1 MNALSF
7 NFKEIKINFER
18 IGILVYSLCSPTV
31 WIILGIILCVVILIF
46 AFQYDPPASSAALG
60 GAAFCASWLLG
71 ALCNERKRTK
81 FRNSRPLY
89 PRQVVR
95 IAAAQIASD
104 LVPLV
109 NKLSFENSK
118 LRIVG
123 YDGQYILG
131 KNRRLWRKSLSEWLR
146 KGLDVEYILMDP
158 PREVIDSF
166 KKIKEQEKE
175 GGVRLKIFVF
185 ERSDASGMAKW
196 EKLKTFHP
204 TLFYGGDGTKAM
216 WIEEDHP
223 LGSRFA
229 YDVTYVPPDA
239 MDEEQNR
246 KFDGY
251 ERMIDSFKIHCR
263 ERAKRQ
269 LERS

>member
-1 MNALSF
+1 MNKLSL
-7 NFKEIKINFER
+7 NFEEIR
-18 IGILVYSLCSPTV
+18 IEFEKIYIRIYSLCLPMV
-31 WIILGIILCVVILIF
+31 WIVWGIILCVAILVF
-46 AFQYDPPASSAALG
+46 VFQYDHPVADVALG
-60 GAAFCASWLLG
+60 VAAFCMSWLLG

-81 FRNSRPLY
+81 FRNSRPRY
-89 PRQVVR
+89 PGQVVR

-109 NKLSFENSK
+109 NKLSLENSK
-118 LRIVG
+118 LRIVE

-146 KGLDVEYILMDP
+146 KGLDVECILMNP
-158 PREVIDSF
+158 PCEVIDSF

-175 GGVRLKIFVF
+175 GGVRLKIFIF
-185 ERSDASGMAKW
+185 ERSDSSKMAEW
-196 EKLKTFHP
+196 EKFKTFHP

-223 LGSRFA
+223 LGNRFA

-251 ERMIDSFKIHCR
+251 ERMINFSKSHCR
-263 ERAKRQ
+263 EVAA
-269 LERS
+269 

>member
-1 MNALSF
+1 MNKLSF
-7 NFKEIKINFER
+7 NFFEKSKIKFEKIYIR
-18 IGILVYSLCSPTV
+18 IYSLCSPMV
-31 WIILGIILCVVILIF
+31 WIILGIILCVAILVF
-46 AFQYDPPASSAALG
+46 VFQYDHPVADAVLG
-60 GAAFCASWLLG
+60 GAAFCMSWLLG
-71 ALCNERKRTK
+71 ALFNERKRIK
-81 FRNSRPLY
+81 VRNSRARLG
-89 PRQVVR
+89 QVSK

-109 NKLSFENSK
+109 NKLSLENSK

-131 KNRRLWRKSLSEWLR
+131 KNRRLWKKSLSEWLR
-146 KGLDVEYILMDP
+146 KGLDVEYILMKHHC
-158 PREVIDSF
+158 EVIDSF

-175 GGVRLKIFVF
+175 GGVRLRIFVF
-185 ERSDASGMAKW
+185 EPSDASEMAEW

-251 ERMIDSFKIHCR
+251 ERMINSSKSHCR
-263 ERAKRQ
+263 EVEA
-269 LERS
+269 